1 MALVV
6 PLLSKKP
13 FACHLATLSSP
24 LKKIPKIVRK
34 EVIKCSNDQLTLST
48 DTVSIIHHIYE
59 VVETV
64 ELFLSKK
71 TKNEKSELKEME
83 TNGMIGITLNTY

>member
-1 MALVV
+1 M
-6 PLLSKKP
+6 P
-13 FACHLATLSSP
+13 
-24 LKKIPKIVRK
+24 
-34 EVIKCSNDQLTLST
+34 
-48 DTVSIIHHIYE
+48 IIHHNYE

-64 ELFLSKK
+64 ELFLSNK

>member
-1 MALVV
+1 MVKR
-6 PLLSKKP
+6 PNYLSAP
-13 FACHLATLSSP
+13 F
-24 LKKIPKIVRK
+24 LKYTWQ
-34 EVIKCSNDQLTLST
+34 VIKKT

-64 ELFLSKK
+64 ELFLSNK